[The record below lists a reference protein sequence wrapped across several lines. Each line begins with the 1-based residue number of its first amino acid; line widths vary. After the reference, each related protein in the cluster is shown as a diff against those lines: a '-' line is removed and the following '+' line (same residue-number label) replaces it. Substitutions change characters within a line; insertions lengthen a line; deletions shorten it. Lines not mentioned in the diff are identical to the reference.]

1 MSDDFKDTKKLPE
14 YEKDFK
20 KLLKRFRTLEDDIEI
35 FVNTQLKLFHKLQID
50 NRGIF
55 QIPGLGF
62 DYPKIYKAKKF
73 ACKSLKGRGVNSGI
87 RIVYAYYEQEDTIE
101 FIEIY
106 FKADHVSE
114 DKRRIIEN
122 YKK

>member
-14 YEKDFK
+14 YEKDFR

-106 FKADHVSE
+106 FKADYVSE
-114 DKRRIIEN
+114 DKTREE
-122 YKK
+122 

>member
-1 MSDDFKDTKKLPE
+1 MSDAFKDIKKLPE

-55 QIPGLGF
+55 QIRGLGF

-106 FKADHVSE
+106 FKADYVSE
-114 DKRRIIEN
+114 DKTREE
-122 YKK
+122 

>member
-14 YEKDFK
+14 YEKDFR